1 MPDTRALAEQARKLD
16 DLLNQGDS
24 KALGRALEEMGKDL
38 QTLKQQLD
46 DNAEG
51 FGGERF
57 PQENRAVAEMVKKI
71 GELEGDERTLAGETK
86 ALSEQQEAQAEKK
99 LRGKLADWTKAEN
112 EKLERL
118 RQKLGDLRVGSPG
131 SALSEE
137 VERARES
144 ARQTKRLLAE
154 RDLAEAKE
162 EADRAVSSLDRLGE
176 HLEGDGAAGRKP
188 NEARDKARAA
198 AARSTTEAQA
208 LAQEISDD
216 IRAFLPTPD
225 ETLSPQERERAS
237 GQGERQ
243 SAIGDRTDEIA
254 REAAGKGLGSTPGL
268 DHAAEDLRGAAQQ
281 MREAA
286 RHLRRGETKQA
297 NGAQQNAAERLA
309 KLRDSLQE
317 RSSGGG
323 AKQRDPVRIPGSDES
338 NAPRAW
344 RQDLMDAMK
353 EKAPEHF
360 RDDVRRYYEELV
372 R

>member
-1 MPDTRALAEQARKLD
+1 
-16 DLLNQGDS
+16 
-24 KALGRALEEMGKDL
+24 
-38 QTLKQQLD
+38 
-46 DNAEG
+46 
-51 FGGERF
+51 
-57 PQENRAVAEMVKKI
+57 
-71 GELEGDERTLAGETK
+71 
-86 ALSEQQEAQAEKK
+86 
-99 LRGKLADWTKAEN
+99 
-112 EKLERL
+112 
-118 RQKLGDLRVGSPG
+118 
-131 SALSEE
+131 
-137 VERARES
+137 
-144 ARQTKRLLAE
+144 
-154 RDLAEAKE
+154 
-162 EADRAVSSLDRLGE
+162 VSSLDRLGE
-176 HLEGDGAAGRKP
+176 HLDGESAAGRKP

-198 AARSTTEAQA
+198 AARSTSEAEA
-208 LAQEISDD
+208 LAQEIADD